1 MIVSFIL
8 VFLFTETFM
17 YPFFEVWSRRSDTTK
32 KSILS
37 LPEVLGVDFEESVNS
52 DVFYLCPWK
61 KKAFNHTKQRQFVI
75 YWNWAHL
82 GLGRETMHIYE
93 HLKITFWSYLKHL
106 IFSNR
111 YNNLERKL
119 FVGSNPMFASTPQG
133 LIVIYKYTYWYF
145 TLLTR
150 SDLLKLLKCLRSTF
164 SLK

>member
-1 MIVSFIL
+1 MADLLENFISQILKILKKREIQDDSSECFMKLVFSFIL

-37 LPEVLGVDFEESVNS
+37 LLEVLGVDFEESVNS

-61 KKAFNHTKQRQFVI
+61 KKVFNHTKQRQFVI

-93 HLKITFWSYLKHL
+93 HLKITFWS
-106 IFSNR
+106 
-111 YNNLERKL
+111 
-119 FVGSNPMFASTPQG
+119 
-133 LIVIYKYTYWYF
+133 
-145 TLLTR
+145 
-150 SDLLKLLKCLRSTF
+150 
-164 SLK
+164 